1 MNSTE
6 DDLNNMKNAAYSNT
20 HGLRRLLQ
28 DFYATGQTEGQG
40 NTNAATNGKTQYEA
54 KVTVVD
60 FSTHGS
66 GATERTFHVL
76 NNGGNGFT
84 TTGSGAFPNASK
96 VVMFVFQ
103 DEASSIYTDSTFTTG
118 EKTSQYDTD
127 IAAFRTTLNSFSSNT
142 TFYRSNIFRVA
153 TGNTGEYSSFDN
165 FIVAVRAGSGSYSGT
180 NGLSDKQ
187 TFVGYTDD
195 VVPNND
201 QNVTTGYY
209 KNLIKTAMENLGYS
223 FS

>member
-1 MNSTE
+1 
-6 DDLNNMKNAAYSNT
+6 MKKILITQRLISNQSYYEIREALDTNYSK
-20 HGLRRLLQ
+20 LLSKSG
-28 DFYATGQTEGQG
+28 FLPIALP
-40 NTNAATNGKTQYEA
+40 YEINFI
-54 KVTVVD
+54 D
-60 FSTHGS
+60 YFNEFNIS
-66 GATERTFHVL
+66 GILLT
-76 NNGGNGFT
+76 GGN
-84 TTGSGAFPNASK
+84 
-96 VVMFVFQ
+96 
-103 DEASSIYTDSTFTTG
+103 D
-118 EKTSQYDTD
+118 
-127 IAAFRTTLNSFSSNT
+127 LNSFSSNT

-153 TGNTGEYSSFDN
+153 TGNTGQFSSFDN
-165 FIVAVRAGSGSYSGT
+165 FIVGVRAGSGSYSGT